1 MSAWYIW
8 TSLGMYPLNPAS
20 GEYVF
25 GVPLVHSAQLQL
37 PNGKT
42 LAIGVEKIKEPNK
55 KGIASIQFNNK
66 EVPVKTI
73 SHASLLEGGTLTYT
87 VYE

>member
-8 TSLGMYPLNPAS
+8 TALGMYPLNPAS

-25 GVPLVHSAQLQL
+25 GYPLVQSARVQL
-37 PNGKT
+37 PSQKT
-42 LAIGVEKIKEPNK
+42 LRIEVKKIKGTGQT
-55 KGIASIQFNNK
+55 GIASVRFNNK
-66 EVPVKTI
+66 KIPVQSITHNDLMK
-73 SHASLLEGGTLTYT
+73 GGLLTYT